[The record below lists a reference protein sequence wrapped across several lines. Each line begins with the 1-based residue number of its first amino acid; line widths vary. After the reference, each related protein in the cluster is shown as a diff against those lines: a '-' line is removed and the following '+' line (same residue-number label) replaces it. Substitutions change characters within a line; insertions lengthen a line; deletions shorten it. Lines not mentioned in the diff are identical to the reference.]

1 MEPRQTP
8 TKLAAA
14 ALSILDALGAQKAP
28 PRAPFSG
35 AELSTQLEVSRTQIW
50 KHVEQLRAR
59 GYQIEGAAGGGYQLK
74 TLPDRLYPELIRA
87 GLHTKSLGQHIEHY
101 EHADSTNRIAA
112 ELARQGAAHGTIVV
126 AEEQT
131 AGRGRLGRSFYSPP
145 HQNLYLS
152 AILRPNLVT
161 EAAPLF
167 VLSTAI
173 AVAELIASEVDDGTS
188 DGDEVSIKWPN
199 DILLR
204 GKKTSGILLEM
215 HAEGARVDSLVLG
228 IGINLNADPE
238 SFPESF
244 RSQATSLSH
253 STGRQ
258 IDRVDFTRR
267 LLARLEEV
275 FDQHLGQ
282 GFEALRPRFE
292 RRFHMQG
299 KAVTIDEIGGQRY
312 AGTVLGIDSDGAL
325 RLARE
330 DGSICRVLAG
340 DVTLAPAG
348 AAKQTLSKA

>member
-8 TKLAAA
+8 TKLSAA
-14 ALSILDALGAQKAP
+14 ALRILDALGAHKVP

-87 GLHTKSLGQHIEHY
+87 GLHTKSLGQHIEHF
-101 EHADSTNRIAA
+101 ERADSTNRIAA

-131 AGRGRLGRSFYSPP
+131 AGRGRLGR
-145 HQNLYLS
+145 
-152 AILRPNLVT
+152 
-161 EAAPLF
+161 
-167 VLSTAI
+167 
-173 AVAELIASEVDDGTS
+173 
-188 DGDEVSIKWPN
+188 
-199 DILLR
+199 
-204 GKKTSGILLEM
+204 
-215 HAEGARVDSLVLG
+215 
-228 IGINLNADPE
+228 
-238 SFPESF
+238 
-244 RSQATSLSH
+244 
-253 STGRQ
+253 
-258 IDRVDFTRR
+258 
-267 LLARLEEV
+267 LEEV
-275 FDQHLGQ
+275 FDQHLDQ

-299 KAVTIDEIGGQRY
+299 KAVNIDEIAGKRY
-312 AGTVLGIDSDGAL
+312 SGTVLGIDDDGAL

-348 AAKQTLSKA
+348 ST